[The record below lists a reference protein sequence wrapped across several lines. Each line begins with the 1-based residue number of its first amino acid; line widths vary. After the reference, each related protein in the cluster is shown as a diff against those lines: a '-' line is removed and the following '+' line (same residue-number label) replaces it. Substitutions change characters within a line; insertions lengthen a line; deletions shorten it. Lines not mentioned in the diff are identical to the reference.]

1 MMFEKLIPV
10 YREKENFTLFYDTDK
25 NQLFRLPHRGKIG
38 GFSWYYLLPL
48 LVLYASSFLNDLY
61 QPYGSLVL
69 NLVCSIVLLPIGYS
83 IARVFYKGYYIQNK
97 NREYYLDKENLLN
110 YEEQGKKQFV
120 RECIGTLFS
129 IAVMIIGFVIF
140 FVFNQLQGLIIGGI
154 GCTVV
159 WIFLLM
165 RPYSRLQL
173 YKKIQK
179 GEIKL

>member
-1 MMFEKLIPV
+1 MFGKLVPV
-10 YREKENFTLFYDTDK
+10 YREKESFTLFYDTDK
-25 NQLFRLPHRGKIG
+25 KQLYRFPHRGKIG
-38 GFSWYYLLPL
+38 GFSWFYLLPL
-48 LVLYASSFLNDLY
+48 LVLYVSSFLNDLY

-69 NLVCSIVLLPIGYS
+69 NLVCSIILLPIGYS

-97 NREYYLDKENLLN
+97 NCGYYLDQENLLN

-120 RECIGTLFS
+120 RECIGTLCS
-129 IAVMIIGFVIF
+129 IVVMIIGFVVF

-154 GCTVV
+154 GYIVV

-165 RPYSRLQL
+165 NPYSRLQL
-173 YKKIQK
+173 YKKIQR